1 MFLERMGP
9 TTRSSMRGSCI
20 RSPKKYVTRSSLEDS
35 SSSFLFSPKKT
46 VVFQDESQ
54 QVLIN

>member
-9 TTRSSMRGSCI
+9 TTRSSMRGCI